1 MLCVLRVILLG
12 LLDSCFLVL
21 IVLGMVLL
29 GLVGWMGMLELRCL
43 LLYFFWIVIVCY
55 VLFFWV
61 YWYFVNLLFWGEIF
75 KWECYLILFELC
87 DIVSLMCLLLWE
99 FFYRLLINWV
109 VELFW
114 FYVYFVSFCGWE
126 VVWLVY

>member
-61 YWYFVNLLFWGEIF
+61 YGYFVNLLFWGEIF